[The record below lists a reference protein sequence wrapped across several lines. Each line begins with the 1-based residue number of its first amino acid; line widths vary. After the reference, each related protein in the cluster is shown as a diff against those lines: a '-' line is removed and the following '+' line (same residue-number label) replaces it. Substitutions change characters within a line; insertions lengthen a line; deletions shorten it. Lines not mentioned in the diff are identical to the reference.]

1 MDFSTTLIKE
11 FEEFCRTNRLVLPNE
26 KLLVTVS
33 GGVDSMVLLQL
44 LLELRSEWNL
54 DLAVVHVNHQLR
66 GDESTGD
73 EEFVRQT
80 AAHANVAFYCKRVD
94 TIGLKH
100 SLGVSKQVAAREARY
115 QFFEE
120 IRQQTGSNHVATG
133 HQADDD
139 AETVLFN
146 ALRGGGVRGLAGIPV
161 TRVSGHI
168 IRPLLFARRKQILSY
183 ARERDIQFRNDSSNE
198 SLMYTRNY
206 LRHSVVPFL
215 AREFGTDVTNS
226 LNRVS
231 NAMKELS
238 RFLDRLIDDRLPRVV
253 KFEEKECDILLRSF
267 SAEPLFLREEI
278 ILRVLRHL
286 GIEPSINKIC
296 EIISLCSKQSG
307 HSLNLS
313 GSIVVYRDRDHLIF
327 CERFEPMIFSTN
339 VSIGNIYSFERFT
352 FSLSQPGLPP
362 SAYAR
367 DGRTEY
373 IDCDKVIQ
381 PLTLRNWRPGDW
393 FVPLGMSGRKKL
405 SDFFNDVKL
414 PPPEKINATV
424 FESDA
429 NIVWVCGKRL
439 DNRYRITEATRN
451 AIKLTFLPTTNSTN

>member
-1 MDFSTTLIKE
+1 MEFSTTLLTE
-11 FEEFCRTNRLVLPNE
+11 FEEFCRTNRLFLPNQQ
-26 KLLVTVS
+26 LLVAVS

-44 LLELRSEWNL
+44 FLEMRSKWNL
-54 DLAVVHVNHQLR
+54 DLAVIHVNHQLR
-66 GDESTGD
+66 GDESTAD
-73 EEFVRQT
+73 EEFVQQT
-80 AAHANVAFYCKRVD
+80 AARANVAFYSKRVD
-94 TIGLKH
+94 TMGLKY
-100 SLGVSKQVAAREARY
+100 SLGVSKQVAARDARY

-120 IRQQTGSNHVATG
+120 IRQQTGSHHVATG
-133 HQADDD
+133 HQADDN

-161 TRVSGHI
+161 SRISGHI
-168 IRPLLFARRKQILSY
+168 IRPLLFARRQQILSY

-198 SLMYTRNY
+198 SLMYSRNY
-206 LRHSVVPFL
+206 LRHTVVPFL

-253 KFEEKECDILLRSF
+253 KFGENECDILLNSF
-267 SAEPLFLREEI
+267 TAEPLFLREEI

-286 GIEPSINKIC
+286 GIEPSIKKIS
-296 EIISLCSKQSG
+296 EILSLCLKQSG

-313 GSIVVYRDRDHLIF
+313 GSAIVHRDHDHLIF
-327 CERFEPMIFSTN
+327 CKRFEPVSFSTN
-339 VSIGNIYSFERFT
+339 VSIGNSYSFERFT
-352 FSLSQPGLPP
+352 FSLSQPGLLP

-373 IDCDKVIQ
+373 IDCDKIIQ

-393 FVPLGMSGRKKL
+393 FVPFGMSGRKKL

-414 PPPEKINATV
+414 PSPEKINATV

-429 NIVWVCGKRL
+429 NIVWVCGQRL
-439 DNRYRITEATRN
+439 DNRYRITEATRK
-451 AIKLTFLPTTNSTN
+451 AIKLTFSPTINSTN

>member
-1 MDFSTTLIKE
+1 MEFSTTLLKE
-11 FEEFCRTNRLVLPNE
+11 FEEFCRTNSLVLPNE
-26 KLLVTVS
+26 GILVAVS

-44 LLELRSEWNL
+44 FLEMRSEWNL

-80 AAHANVAFYCKRVD
+80 ATRANVAFYCKRVD

-100 SLGVSKQVAAREARY
+100 SSGVSKQVAARDARY

-161 TRVSGHI
+161 SRISGHI
-168 IRPLLFARRKQILSY
+168 IRPLLFARRQQILSY

-198 SLMYTRNY
+198 SLMYSRNY

-253 KFEEKECDILLRSF
+253 KFAEKECNILLSSF
-267 SAEPLFLREEI
+267 TAEPLFLREEI

-286 GIEPSINKIC
+286 GIEPSIKKIS
-296 EIISLCSKQSG
+296 EIIGLCLKQSG

-313 GSIVVYRDRDHLIF
+313 GSAIVYRDHDHLIF
-327 CERFEPMIFSTN
+327 CERFEPVSFSTN
-339 VSIGNIYSFERFT
+339 VSIGNSYSFERFT

-373 IDCDKVIQ
+373 IDSDKIIQ

-414 PPPEKINATV
+414 ASPEKINATV
-424 FESDA
+424 FESGA
-429 NIVWVCGKRL
+429 NIVWVCGQRL

-451 AIKLTFLPTTNSTN
+451 AIKLTFSPTINSTN